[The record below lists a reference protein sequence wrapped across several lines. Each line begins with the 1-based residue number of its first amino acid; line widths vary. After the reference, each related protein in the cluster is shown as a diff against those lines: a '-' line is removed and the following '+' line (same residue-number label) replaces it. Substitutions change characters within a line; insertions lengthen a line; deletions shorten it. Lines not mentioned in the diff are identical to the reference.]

1 MNKYYALA
9 IVPLILLHALNSTAA
24 QKNEHGS
31 VSKNEHGS
39 VSKNEHG
46 SMIAKAPSLQKE
58 GIKKITKTKEHAE
71 NTDATFGGKAGE
83 ASITEAPSGPA
94 ITKPKVASEA
104 APGTQQQAV
113 SEPAKPVEAPPTTPV
128 EKVVAAPANEAKK
141 ETQKN
146 PNMKVVSA
154 EQALR
159 WLTNGNTRYLK
170 KTQRKDGRSQQDR
183 ERVALGQ
190 NPHAIVVASADSS
203 VPPEIV
209 FDQALGEIYVIRVAG
224 PSLDSAVVASVEW
237 ALENLQPK
245 LLVVM
250 GNTKSAAIDAALKI
264 KEGESAGS
272 EALDKVLA
280 DIRPRLKSIPADRI
294 SPNHEV
300 ESTVNADGVA
310 RDLVARSA
318 IVRKHVEGGE
328 LVIKPALYRLE
339 TGKVSFY

>member
-1 MNKYYALA
+1 MNKYYTLA
-9 IVPLILLHALNSTAA
+9 IIPLTLLHALNSTAA
-24 QKNEHGS
+24 QKQTQHGSGPKYEHGS
-31 VSKNEHGS
+31 GPKH
-39 VSKNEHG
+39 EHG
-46 SMIAKAPSLQKE
+46 SMLAKAPSLQKE
-58 GIKKITKTKEHAE
+58 GIKKITKSKEHAE
-71 NTDATFGGKAGE
+71 NTDAAFTGKAGE
-83 ASITEAPSGPA
+83 TSFTEAPSGPA
-94 ITKPKVASEA
+94 ITKPEIASEA

-113 SEPAKPVEAPPTTPV
+113 SEPAKPVETTP
-128 EKVVAAPANEAKK
+128 ETKKDAPQNAK
-141 ETQKN
+141 QKALPN

-159 WLTNGNTRYLK
+159 WLTNGNVRYLK

-190 NPHAIVVASADSS
+190 NPHAIVIASADSS

-237 ALENLQPK
+237 ALENLQPR

-294 SPNHEV
+294 SPNFEV

-310 RDLVARSA
+310 RELVARSA

-339 TGKVSFY
+339 NGKVSFY